1 MYNLIVFEK
10 MEEAMSIKRILGGNV
25 VLIGNCLS
33 CYNNKETFDVVLG
46 YCESNKYKIS
56 LLEKEIK

>member
-1 MYNLIVFEK
+1 MCNLIVFEK
-10 MEEAMSIKRILGGNV
+10 MEEAMSIKRILGSDV

-56 LLEKEIK
+56 LERKIK

>member
-10 MEEAMSIKRILGGNV
+10 MEEAMSIKRILGDAV
-25 VLIGNCLS
+25 VLVGTCLS

-46 YCESNKYKIS
+46 YCESNKYQIS
-56 LLEKEIK
+56 LEKESK